1 MQQITIQNKPTCLG
15 IVQSEKSGLLGV
27 IDCECNLIVPFEYDY
42 IDNVMSVN
50 GIIMA
55 KKGDKK
61 CLIEIGEYY
70 D

>member
-1 MQQITIQNKPTCLG
+1 MQQITLQNKPTCLG

-27 IDCECNLIVPFEYDY
+27 IDCECNLIVPFEYSE
-42 IDNVMSVN
+42 IETEMSVG
-50 GIIMA
+50 GIIEA